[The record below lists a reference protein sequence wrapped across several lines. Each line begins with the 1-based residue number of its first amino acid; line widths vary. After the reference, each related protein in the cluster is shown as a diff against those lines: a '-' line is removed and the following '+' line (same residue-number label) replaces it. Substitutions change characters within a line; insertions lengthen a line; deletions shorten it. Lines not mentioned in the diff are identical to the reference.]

1 MSLETTPR
9 RRLVVRSFA
18 GRITWLVTLT
28 GAFAI
33 VAVSLALAT
42 INSRDL
48 RRNALASLQAQAA
61 IVALNSGA
69 PLVFGDRAN
78 ATEVLA
84 SLRAMPSVTSAT
96 LFALDGTPFA
106 RYLRDPAVVPE
117 PRALP
122 PGISLRD
129 KDIVS
134 VISVEE
140 KGQALGR
147 LQVTYDASGLHRQLW
162 ESIGIAAV
170 VSLAA
175 LALMVLAA
183 QRATRIVIAPLAGL
197 TRTARRVSETRD
209 YGLRARKFSEDEIGA
224 FTDTFNEMLAQIQQQ
239 DIDLKASRAEA
250 ESASRMKDEFLAT
263 LSHELRTP
271 MTPILG
277 WAQILQRIALGNPRI
292 LQAADVIER
301 NALSQTRMIDDLL
314 DMSRIMSGKIS
325 LEMASFDIAATLASA
340 METVRAAAEAR
351 GISIT
356 VDIAAGLPTLAGD
369 RQRIEQVLW
378 NLLSNAIK
386 FSSDGGKIHVE
397 ARRDGNTVDIAVS
410 DHGKGIEA
418 AFLPHVFERFRQ
430 ADSSV
435 TRLHG
440 GLGLGL
446 AIVQQIVLLHGG
458 SVVVASAG
466 PGQGATFTV
475 RLPIPRQASAPVHK
489 PDLGRRHRPATPG
502 ELPLAGLNV
511 LVVDDENDAR
521 DWLVRVL
528 ADAGADVRAA
538 RSAAE
543 ALDAFDSEP
552 PDVLLSDIG
561 MPEVDG
567 YALIRRIRALPDGH
581 GGRTPAVALTAFARA
596 DDRLRALNAGY
607 QLHIGKPV
615 DEDELIAAVA
625 SALHPH

>member
-1 MSLETTPR
+1 MTARTR
-9 RRLVVRSFA
+9 FAVRSFA

-48 RRNALASLQAQAA
+48 RRNALDSLQAQAA

-96 LFALDGTPFA
+96 LFALDGTAFA
-106 RYLRDPAVVPE
+106 RYLRDPMVVPE
-117 PRALP
+117 PRAFP
-122 PGISLRD
+122 PGISVRER
-129 KDIVS
+129 DIVS
-134 VISVEE
+134 VISVQE
-140 KGQALGR
+140 KGQPLGR

-162 ESIGIAAV
+162 ESIAIAAV

-175 LALMVLAA
+175 LGLMFLAA
-183 QRATRIVIAPLAGL
+183 QRATRVVIAPLAGL
-197 TRTARRVSETRD
+197 TRTAQRVSETRD
-209 YGLRARKFSEDEIGA
+209 YGLRARKFSDDEIGA
-224 FTDTFNEMLAQIQQQ
+224 FTDTFNEMLTQIQQQ
-239 DIDLKASRAEA
+239 DVDLKASRAEA

-301 NALSQTRMIDDLL
+301 NALAQTRIIDDLL
-314 DMSRIMSGKIS
+314 DMSRIMSGKIG
-325 LEMASFDIAATLASA
+325 LEMAGFDIAATLKAA
-340 METVRAAAEAR
+340 IETVRGVAEPR
-351 GISIT
+351 GISI
-356 VDIAAGLPTLAGD
+356 DAGIQPDLPPLTGD
-369 RQRIEQVLW
+369 RLRIEQVLW

-386 FSSDGGKIHVE
+386 FSGDGSRIRVDV
-397 ARRDGNTVDIAVS
+397 RRDGNSVEVAVA
-410 DHGKGIEA
+410 DNGKGIATE
-418 AFLPHVFERFRQ
+418 FLPHVFERFRQ

-435 TRLHG
+435 TRVHG

-446 AIVQQIVLLHGG
+446 AIAQQIVELHGG
-458 SVVVASAG
+458 SVAVSSDG
-466 PGQGATFTV
+466 LGQGATFVV
-475 RLPIPRQASAPVHK
+475 RLPIPRHVSAPVHK
-489 PDLGRRHRPATPG
+489 PDAQGGSEVRAPG
-502 ELPLAGLNV
+502 DLPLAGLHV

-521 DWLVRVL
+521 EWLVRVL
-528 ADAGADVRAA
+528 TDAGADVRSA

-543 ALDAFDSEP
+543 ALEAFDHAP

-567 YALIRRIRALPDGH
+567 YALIRRIRALPEARGGH
-581 GGRTPAVALTAFARA
+581 TPAVALTAFARA
-596 DDRLRALNAGY
+596 DDRQRALHAGY

-625 SALHPH
+625 SALHPL

>member
-1 MSLETTPR
+1 MTMR
-9 RRLVVRSFA
+9 RRFAVRSFA

-69 PLVFGDRAN
+69 PLVFGDHAN
-78 ATEVLA
+78 AAEVLA

-106 RYLRDPAVVPE
+106 RYLRDPLVVPE
-117 PRALP
+117 PRAFP
-122 PGISLRD
+122 PGISVRD
-129 KDIVS
+129 RDIVS
-134 VISVEE
+134 VIAVQE
-140 KGQALGR
+140 KGQPLGR
-147 LQVTYDASGLHRQLW
+147 LQVTYDATGLHRQLW
-162 ESIGIAAV
+162 GSIAIAAV

-175 LALMVLAA
+175 LGLMFLAA
-183 QRATRIVIAPLAGL
+183 QRAIRVVIAPLAGL

-209 YGLRARKFSEDEIGA
+209 YGVRARKISDDEIGA

-301 NALSQTRMIDDLL
+301 NALSQTRIIDDLL
-314 DMSRIMSGKIS
+314 DMSRIMSGKIG
-325 LEMASFDIAATLASA
+325 LEMASYDIAATLASA
-340 METVRAAAEAR
+340 IETVRGVAESR
-351 GISIT
+351 GISID
-356 VDIAAGLPTLAGD
+356 VEADPELPPLTGD

-386 FSSDGGKIHVE
+386 FSSDGGEVRASVRREGNSVE
-397 ARRDGNTVDIAVS
+397 VAVA
-410 DHGKGIEA
+410 DDGKGITAE
-418 AFLPHVFERFRQ
+418 FLPHVFERFRQ

-435 TRLHG
+435 TRVHG

-446 AIVQQIVLLHGG
+446 AIAQQIVELHGG
-458 SVVVASAG
+458 SVEVSSGGA
-466 PGQGATFTV
+466 GQGATFIV
-475 RLPIPRQASAPVHK
+475 RLPIPRHATAPVHT
-489 PDLGRRHRPATPG
+489 PDVRGTTAVVRTAG
-502 ELPLAGLNV
+502 ELPLAGLQV

-521 DWLVRVL
+521 EWLVRVL

-543 ALDAFDSEP
+543 ALEVFDRAP

-567 YALIRRIRALPDGH
+567 YALIRRIRALPEDR
-581 GGRTPAVALTAFARA
+581 GGCTPAVALTAFARA
-596 DDRLRALNAGY
+596 DDRQRALNAGY

-625 SALHPH
+625 SALHPN

>member
-1 MSLETTPR
+1 MSIR
-9 RRLVVRSFA
+9 RRLIGPSFA
-18 GRITWLVTLT
+18 ARITWLVTLT

-33 VAVSLALAT
+33 VVVSLALAT

-48 RRNALASLQAQAA
+48 RRNALASLQAQATM
-61 IVALNSGA
+61 VALNSGA
-69 PLVFGDRAN
+69 PLVFGDRTN

-96 LFALDGTPFA
+96 LFGLDGTPFA
-106 RYLRDPAVVPE
+106 RYRRDLSILPADVE
-117 PRALP
+117 LP
-122 PGISLRD
+122 PGISVRD
-129 KDIVS
+129 QDIVS
-134 VISVEE
+134 VIPVEE
-140 KGQALGR
+140 KGQPLGR

-162 ESIGIAAV
+162 ESVAIAAAI
-170 VSLAA
+170 SLAA
-175 LALMVLAA
+175 LGLMFAAA
-183 QRATRIVIAPLAGL
+183 QRATRVVLAPLAGL

-209 YGLRARKFSEDEIGA
+209 YGLRARKLSDDEIGA

-271 MTPILG
+271 MMPILG
-277 WAQILQRIALGNPRI
+277 WAQILQRIATGNTRV

-301 NALSQTRMIDDLL
+301 NALSQTRIIDDLL
-314 DMSRIMSGKIS
+314 DMSRIMSGKIA
-325 LEMASFDIAATLASA
+325 LEMASFDIAAALGAA
-340 METVRAAAEAR
+340 LETVRGAAEAR
-351 GISIT
+351 RISVT
-356 VDIAAGLPTLAGD
+356 SVVQPDLPWLTGD

-386 FSSDGGKIHVE
+386 FSADGGAVRVDV
-397 ARRDGNTVDIAVS
+397 RRDGDSVEVAVT
-410 DHGKGIEA
+410 DNGKGIDAE
-418 AFLPHVFERFRQ
+418 FLPHVFERFRQ

-446 AIVQQIVLLHGG
+446 AIVQQIVELHGG
-458 SVVVASAG
+458 SVAVASEGA
-466 PGQGATFTV
+466 GQGATFTV
-475 RLPIPRQASAPVHK
+475 RLPIPRQGSAPVHK
-489 PDLGRRHRPATPG
+489 PDADARGHRVLAPG
-502 ELPLAGLNV
+502 ELPLSGVGV

-528 ADAGADVRAA
+528 ADAGAQVRAA

-543 ALDAFDSEP
+543 ALDAFDQAP

-567 YALIRRIRALPDGH
+567 YALIRRIRALPDGQ

-596 DDRLRALNAGY
+596 DDRQRALNAGY

-625 SALHPH
+625 SALQPQ

>member
-1 MSLETTPR
+1 MSFR
-9 RRLVVRSFA
+9 RRLVGQSFA
-18 GRITWLVTLT
+18 ARITWLVTLT

-33 VAVSLALAT
+33 VVVSLALAT

-48 RRNALASLQAQAA
+48 RRNALASLQAQATM
-61 IVALNSGA
+61 VALNSGA
-69 PLVFGDRAN
+69 PLVFGDRTN

-96 LFALDGTPFA
+96 LFSLDGTPFA
-106 RYLRDPAVVPE
+106 RYHRDPSILPE
-117 PRALP
+117 AGELP
-122 PGISLRD
+122 PGISVRD
-129 KDIVS
+129 QDIVS
-134 VISVEE
+134 VIPVQE
-140 KGQALGR
+140 KGQPLGR

-162 ESIGIAAV
+162 ESVAIAAA

-175 LALMVLAA
+175 LVLMFVAA
-183 QRATRIVIAPLAGL
+183 QRATRVVLAPLAGL
-197 TRTARRVSETRD
+197 TRTALRVSGTRD
-209 YGLRARKFSEDEIGA
+209 YGLRARKFSDDEIGA

-271 MTPILG
+271 MMPILG
-277 WAQILQRIALGNPRI
+277 WAQILQRIATGNPRV

-301 NALSQTRMIDDLL
+301 NALSQTRIIDDLL
-314 DMSRIMSGKIS
+314 DMSRIMSGKIA
-325 LEMASFDIAATLASA
+325 LEMASFDIAAALGAA
-340 METVRAAAEAR
+340 LDTVRGAAEPR
-351 GISIT
+351 RISVTSI
-356 VDIAAGLPTLAGD
+356 VQPDLPWLAGD

-386 FSSDGGKIHVE
+386 FSPDGGAVRVDV
-397 ARRDGNTVDIAVS
+397 RRDGDSVEVAVT
-410 DHGKGIEA
+410 DNGKGIDAE
-418 AFLPHVFERFRQ
+418 FLPHVFERFRQ

-446 AIVQQIVLLHGG
+446 AIVQQIVELHGG
-458 SVVVASAG
+458 SVAVASAG
-466 PGQGATFTV
+466 AGQGATFIV
-475 RLPIPRQASAPVHK
+475 RLPIPRHASAPVHQSGGGSSQMV
-489 PDLGRRHRPATPG
+489 LAPG
-502 ELPLAGLNV
+502 ELPLSGVGV

-528 ADAGADVRAA
+528 ADAGAQVRAA

-543 ALDAFDSEP
+543 ALDAFDRAP

-567 YALIRRIRALPDGH
+567 YALIRRIRALPEGQ

-596 DDRLRALNAGY
+596 DDRQRALNAGY

-615 DEDELIAAVA
+615 DQDELIAAVA
-625 SALHPH
+625 SALQPQ

>member
-1 MSLETTPR
+1 MTLR
-9 RRLVVRSFA
+9 RRFIVQSFA

-28 GAFAI
+28 GASAI
-33 VAVSLALAT
+33 VVVSLALAT

-106 RYLRDPAVVPE
+106 RYLRDPTVVPQPDE
-117 PRALP
+117 MA
-122 PGISLRD
+122 PGISVRD
-129 KDIVS
+129 QDIVS
-134 VISVEE
+134 VIPVQE
-140 KGQALGR
+140 KGQPLGR

-162 ESIGIAAV
+162 ESIAIAVA

-175 LALMVLAA
+175 LGLMFVAA
-183 QRATRIVIAPLAGL
+183 QRATRVVIAPLAGL

-209 YGLRARKFSEDEIGA
+209 YALRARKLSEDEIGA

-271 MTPILG
+271 MMPILG
-277 WAQILQRIALGNPRI
+277 WAQILQRIATGNPRV

-301 NALSQTRMIDDLL
+301 NALSQTRIIDDLL
-314 DMSRIMSGKIS
+314 DMSRIMSGKIG
-325 LEMASFDIAATLASA
+325 LEMASFDIATALAA
-340 METVRAAAEAR
+340 ALETVRGVAESR
-351 GISIT
+351 RIPIVS
-356 VDIAAGLPTLAGD
+356 VVQPDLPPLTGD

-386 FSSDGGKIHVE
+386 FSSDGGTVRVDV
-397 ARRDGNTVDIAVS
+397 RRDGDSIEVAIA
-410 DHGKGIEA
+410 DKGKGINAE
-418 AFLPHVFERFRQ
+418 FLPHVFERFRQ

-446 AIVQQIVLLHGG
+446 AIVQQIVELHGG
-458 SVVVASAG
+458 SVAVASDG
-466 PGQGATFTV
+466 VGQGATFTV
-475 RLPIPRQASAPVHK
+475 RLPIPRHATAPVHT
-489 PDLGRRHRPATPG
+489 PDAARGSTTLATG
-502 ELPLAGLNV
+502 ELPLSGVGV

-528 ADAGADVRAA
+528 ADAGAEVRAA

-543 ALDAFDSEP
+543 ALDAFDQMP

-567 YALIRRIRALPDGH
+567 YALIRRIRALPEGQ

-596 DDRLRALNAGY
+596 DDRQRALNAGY

-625 SALHPH
+625 SALHPQ